1 MSRVSLFLM
10 GEKGYRVLEHVTQN
24 YKESVSHVVGA
35 RDAGVSD
42 DYYNTIR
49 ELCRAQGIDH
59 YDRIPTNTSSDEQ
72 GRYALAIGWRWML
85 PTDNPLIVI
94 HDSLLPK
101 YRGFAPL
108 VNCLINGERVIG
120 ATALFGSDSYDT
132 GDIIKQASTKIDYP
146 IKISQAI
153 SLMSELYV
161 EITDF
166 LFARIATGEELQ
178 SFAQNH
184 SEATYSAWRDQD
196 DYWINWNRSSS
207 EICRFIDAV
216 GQPYLGATC
225 LIDGE
230 RVFVRG
236 SQVAEDCHVMD
247 RHSAIGKVLF
257 VKDEAPVVVCKE
269 GMLKLTSIVNEL
281 GESLIPLKRF
291 RARLTGRS

>member
-10 GEKGYRVLEHVTQN
+10 GEKGYRVLEHLTRN
-24 YKESVSHVVGA
+24 YKESVSYVVGA
-35 RDAGVSD
+35 RDSGVSD
-42 DYYNTIR
+42 DYYNKIK
-49 ELCRAQGIDH
+49 ELCREQGIDH
-59 YDRIPTNTSSDEQ
+59 YDRISTDTPSDEQ
-72 GRYALAIGWRWML
+72 GGYALAIGWRWML
-85 PTDNPLIVI
+85 PTDNSLIVV

-108 VNCLINGERVIG
+108 VNCLINGEDVIG

-132 GDIIKQASTKIDYP
+132 GDIIRQASTKIDYP

-153 SLMSELYV
+153 SHMSELYV
-161 EITDF
+161 EIVDF
-166 LFARIATGEELQ
+166 LFARIATGEELE
-178 SFAQNH
+178 SFAQNN

-230 RVFVRG
+230 RAFVRD
-236 SQVAEDCHVMD
+236 SQVAEDCYVMD
-247 RHSAIGKVLF
+247 RQSAIGKVLF
-257 VKDEAPVVVCKE
+257 VEDETPVVVCKE
-269 GMLKLTSIVNEL
+269 GMLKLTRIVNEV
-281 GESLIPLKRF
+281 GDSLLPLRRF
-291 RARLTGRS
+291 RTRLTGRL